1 MHWGASDVHLV
12 VPASPVLRLSHE
24 LVPMEDEPLTPLAI
38 KEAFESIA
46 SERQREAFYRELE
59 LDFAY
64 SISGVGRFRVN
75 ASMQRGSIALAIRC
89 LPVRV
94 PTIDELG
101 LPDIC
106 KSLILKRKGL
116 VLVTGPTSSGKSTT
130 QAAMINYLN
139 EKVSRKVVTVEDPI
153 EYLHANKKCLIVQ
166 RDLGDDTTS
175 FASAM
180 RHALRQNADVILV
193 GEMRDVATTA
203 AAITAAE
210 TGHLVLA
217 TAHTLGAANVID
229 RLISGFPPSQH
240 EQVRVQLA
248 LVLEAVLS
256 QILVPR
262 ADGKGRVPVFEIML
276 ANYAIRNLIR
286 EKKVHQIATVI
297 ETSSQHGMQTLDHAL
312 EDAVRGDAISAK
324 EAVLRAQRPEQMEKD
339 LALYFSR
346 RRQKEEPVGKSPP
359 FLFLTGYDTFGER
372 SAMLP
377 ICWQ

>member
-1 MHWGASDVHLV
+1 MDIDELLRVAMHWGASDVHLV
-12 VPASPVLRLSHE
+12 VPACPVLRLYHE
-24 LVPMEDEPLTPLAI
+24 LVPMGDEPLSPLAI
-38 KEAFESIA
+38 KEAFESITL
-46 SERQREAFYRELE
+46 EKQREVFYRELE

-75 ASMQRGSIALAIRC
+75 ASMQRGSVALAVRC
-89 LPVRV
+89 LPVSV
-94 PTIDELG
+94 PTIDELL

-106 KSLILKRKGL
+106 KTLILRRKGL
-116 VLVTGPTSSGKSTT
+116 ILVTGPTSSGKSTT

-139 EKVSRKVVTVEDPI
+139 EKMSRKVVTVEDPI
-153 EYLHANKKCLIVQ
+153 EYLHSNKKCLIVQ

-203 AAITAAE
+203 AAINAAE

-217 TAHTLGAANVID
+217 TAHTLGAADVID
-229 RLISGFPPSQH
+229 RLIAEFPPSQH

-256 QILVPR
+256 QVLVPR
-262 ADGKGRVPVFEIML
+262 ADGKGRVPIVEIML

-297 ETSSQHGMQTLDHAL
+297 ETSSQHGMQTLDQAL
-312 EDAVRGDAISAK
+312 EDAVRSNIISVE
-324 EAVLRAQRPEQMEKD
+324 EAVLRAQRPEEMEKD
-339 LALYFSR
+339 LGLYLSR
-346 RRQKEEPVGKSPP
+346 RRQKAEPAGKAASS
-359 FLFLTGYDTFGER
+359 F
-372 SAMLP
+372 S
-377 ICWQ
+377 

>member
-1 MHWGASDVHLV
+1 VDIDELLRVAMHWGATDVHLV
-12 VPASPVLRLSHE
+12 VPARPVLRLWHE
-24 LVPMEDEPLTPLAI
+24 LVPMADEPLTPLAI
-38 KEAFESIA
+38 NKAFESIT
-46 SERQREAFYRELE
+46 SETQREVFYKELE

-106 KSLILKRKGL
+106 KTLILRRKGL

-130 QAAMINYLN
+130 QAAMIDHLN

-153 EYLHANKKCLIVQ
+153 EYLHTNKKCLIVQ
-166 RDLGDDTTS
+166 RDLGDDTLS

-203 AAITAAE
+203 AAINAAE

-217 TAHTLGAANVID
+217 TAHTQGAADVID
-229 RLISGFPPSQH
+229 RLIAEFPPSQH

-256 QILVPR
+256 QVLVPR
-262 ADGKGRVPVFEIML
+262 ADGNGRIPVVEIML

-286 EKKVHQIATVI
+286 EKKVYQIATVI
-297 ETSSQHGMQTLDHAL
+297 ETSGQHGMQTLDHAL
-312 EDAVRGDAISAK
+312 EDAVRSKIISAE

-339 LALYFSR
+339 LAPYVPR
-346 RRQKEEPVGKSPP
+346 RRQKAESMAKASSS
-359 FLFLTGYDTFGER
+359 F
-372 SAMLP
+372 S
-377 ICWQ
+377 

>member
-1 MHWGASDVHLV
+1 MEIDELLRIAMNWGATDVHLV
-12 VPASPVLRLSHE
+12 VPACPVFRLSHE
-24 LVPMEDEPLTPLAI
+24 LTPMGDAALTPLAI
-38 KEAFESIA
+38 KEAFESIT
-46 SERQREAFYRELE
+46 SEKQQEAFYTELE

-89 LPVRV
+89 LPVSV
-94 PTIDELG
+94 PSIDELG

-106 KSLILKRKGL
+106 KTLILKRKGL

-130 QAAMINYLN
+130 QAAMINHLN

-153 EYLHANKKCLIVQ
+153 EYLHTNQKCLIVQ

-210 TGHLVLA
+210 TGHLVVA
-217 TAHTLGAANVID
+217 TAHTQGVANVID
-229 RLISGFPPSQH
+229 RLISEFPPSQH

-248 LVLEAVLS
+248 LVLEAVVS
-256 QILVPR
+256 QVLVPR
-262 ADGKGRVPVFEIML
+262 ADGNGRVPVLEIML

-286 EKKVHQIATVI
+286 ERKIHQIVSVI
-297 ETSSQHGMQTLDHAL
+297 ETSSQSGMQTLDRAL
-312 EDAVRGDAISAK
+312 EDAVRKNIISA
-324 EAVLRAQRPEQMEKD
+324 EDALLRAQRSEQMEKD
-339 LALYFSR
+339 LAPYISR
-346 RRQKEEPVGKSPP
+346 RRQKAESMTKASSS
-359 FLFLTGYDTFGER
+359 F
-372 SAMLP
+372 S
-377 ICWQ
+377 

>member
-1 MHWGASDVHLV
+1 MDINGLLEVAMQWGASDVHFG
-12 VPASPVLRLSHE
+12 VPACPMLRLCTE
-24 LVPMEDEPLTPLAI
+24 LIPFGNEPLTPLAV
-38 KEAFESIA
+38 KEVFESITT
-46 SERQREAFYRELE
+46 EKQREAFYGELE

-64 SISGVGRFRVN
+64 SISGIGRFRVN

-94 PTIDELG
+94 PSIDELG

-130 QAAMINYLN
+130 QAAMIDYLN
-139 EKVSRKVVTVEDPI
+139 ERESRKIVTVEDPI
-153 EYLHANKKCLIVQ
+153 EYLYSNKKSFIVQ
-166 RDLGDDTTS
+166 RDLGDDTLS
-175 FASAM
+175 FAAAM

-203 AAITAAE
+203 AAINAAE

-217 TAHTLGAANVID
+217 TAHTQGAADVID
-229 RLISGFPPSQH
+229 RLISDFPPSQH

-248 LVLEAVLS
+248 ITLEAVLS

-262 ADGKGRVPVFEIML
+262 VDGKGRVAAFEILM

-286 EKKVHQIATVI
+286 ERKIHQIATVI
-297 ETSSQHGMQTLDHAL
+297 ETSSQTGMQTLDNAL
-312 EDAVRGDAISAK
+312 GDLVRKGIIDAE
-324 EAVLRAQRPEQMEKD
+324 EALLRAQRPEQMEKD
-339 LALYFSR
+339 LLPYINKR
-346 RRQKEEPVGKSPP
+346 RKKTEPEGKATSFAIKE
-359 FLFLTGYDTFGER
+359 
-372 SAMLP
+372 AA
-377 ICWQ
+377 

>member
-1 MHWGASDVHLV
+1 MEIDELLRVAMNWGATDVHLV
-12 VPASPVLRLSHE
+12 VPACPVLRLSHE
-24 LVPMEDEPLTPLAI
+24 LTPMGDAALTPLAI
-38 KEAFESIA
+38 KEAFESIT
-46 SERQREAFYRELE
+46 SEKQREAFYTELE

-94 PTIDELG
+94 PSIDELG

-106 KSLILKRKGL
+106 KTLILKRKGL

-130 QAAMINYLN
+130 QAAMINHLN

-153 EYLHANKKCLIVQ
+153 EYLHTNKRCLIVQ

-210 TGHLVLA
+210 TGHLVVA
-217 TAHTLGAANVID
+217 TAHTQGVANVID
-229 RLISGFPPSQH
+229 RLISEFPPSQH

-256 QILVPR
+256 QVLVPR
-262 ADGKGRVPVFEIML
+262 ADGYGRVPVLEIML

-286 EKKVHQIATVI
+286 ERKIHQIVSVI
-297 ETSSQHGMQTLDHAL
+297 ETSSQSGMQTLDQAL
-312 EDAVRGDAISAK
+312 EDAVRKNIISA
-324 EAVLRAQRPEQMEKD
+324 EDALLRAQRSEQMEKD
-339 LALYFSR
+339 LAPYVSR
-346 RRQKEEPVGKSPP
+346 RRQKAESMAKASSS
-359 FLFLTGYDTFGER
+359 F
-372 SAMLP
+372 S
-377 ICWQ
+377 

>member
-1 MHWGASDVHLV
+1 M
-12 VPASPVLRLSHE
+12 LRLCNE
-24 LVPMEDEPLTPLAI
+24 LIPFGNEPLTPLAV
-38 KEAFESIA
+38 KEVFESITT
-46 SERQREAFYRELE
+46 EKQREAFYGELE

-64 SISGVGRFRVN
+64 SISGIGRFRVN

-94 PTIDELG
+94 PSIDELG

-130 QAAMINYLN
+130 QAAMIDYLN
-139 EKVSRKVVTVEDPI
+139 ERESRKIVTVEDPI
-153 EYLHANKKCLIVQ
+153 EYLYSNKKSFIVQ
-166 RDLGDDTTS
+166 RDLGDDTLS
-175 FASAM
+175 FAAAM

-203 AAITAAE
+203 AAINAAE

-217 TAHTLGAANVID
+217 TAHTQGAADVID
-229 RLISGFPPSQH
+229 RLISDFPPSQH

-248 LVLEAVLS
+248 ITLEAVLS

-262 ADGKGRVPVFEIML
+262 VDGKGRVAAFEILL

-286 EKKVHQIATVI
+286 ERKIHQIATVI
-297 ETSSQHGMQTLDHAL
+297 ETSSQTGMQTLDYAL
-312 EDAVRGDAISAK
+312 GDLVRKGIIDAE
-324 EAVLRAQRPEQMEKD
+324 EALLRAQRPEEMEKD
-339 LALYFSR
+339 LLPYFTKR
-346 RRQKEEPVGKSPP
+346 RKKMEPEGKATSFAIKE
-359 FLFLTGYDTFGER
+359 
-372 SAMLP
+372 AA
-377 ICWQ
+377 

>member
-1 MHWGASDVHLV
+1 M
-12 VPASPVLRLSHE
+12 LRLCNE
-24 LVPMEDEPLTPLAI
+24 LIPFGNEPLTPLAV
-38 KEAFESIA
+38 KEVFESITT
-46 SERQREAFYRELE
+46 EKQREAFYGELE

-64 SISGVGRFRVN
+64 SISGIGRFRVN

-94 PTIDELG
+94 PSIDELG

-130 QAAMINYLN
+130 QAAMIDYLN
-139 EKVSRKVVTVEDPI
+139 ERESRKIVTVEDPI
-153 EYLHANKKCLIVQ
+153 EYLYSNKKSFIVQ
-166 RDLGDDTTS
+166 RDLGDDTLS
-175 FASAM
+175 FAAAM

-203 AAITAAE
+203 AAINAAE

-217 TAHTLGAANVID
+217 TAHTQGAADVID
-229 RLISGFPPSQH
+229 RLISDFPPSQH

-248 LVLEAVLS
+248 ITLEAVLS

-262 ADGKGRVPVFEIML
+262 VDGKGRVAAFEILL

-286 EKKVHQIATVI
+286 ERKIHQIATVI
-297 ETSSQHGMQTLDHAL
+297 ETSSQTGMQTLDYAL
-312 EDAVRGDAISAK
+312 GDLVRKGIIDAE
-324 EAVLRAQRPEQMEKD
+324 EALLRAQRPEQMEKD
-339 LALYFSR
+339 LLPYFTKR
-346 RRQKEEPVGKSPP
+346 RKKMEPEGKATSFAIKE
-359 FLFLTGYDTFGER
+359 
-372 SAMLP
+372 AA
-377 ICWQ
+377 

>member
-1 MHWGASDVHLV
+1 MEIDELLRIAMNWGATDVHLV
-12 VPASPVLRLSHE
+12 VPACPVFRLSHE
-24 LVPMEDEPLTPLAI
+24 LTPMGDAALTPLAI
-38 KEAFESIA
+38 KEAFESIT
-46 SERQREAFYRELE
+46 SEKQREAFYTELE

-89 LPVRV
+89 LPVSV
-94 PTIDELG
+94 PSIDELG

-106 KSLILKRKGL
+106 KALILKRKGL

-130 QAAMINYLN
+130 QAAMINHLN

-153 EYLHANKKCLIVQ
+153 EYLHTNKKCLIVQ

-210 TGHLVLA
+210 TGHLVVA
-217 TAHTLGAANVID
+217 TAHTQGVANVID
-229 RLISGFPPSQH
+229 RLISEFPPSQH

-256 QILVPR
+256 QVLVPR
-262 ADGKGRVPVFEIML
+262 ADGNGRVPVLEIML

-286 EKKVHQIATVI
+286 ERKVHQIVSVI
-297 ETSSQHGMQTLDHAL
+297 ETSSQSGMQTLDQAL
-312 EDAVRGDAISAK
+312 EDAVRKNIISA
-324 EAVLRAQRPEQMEKD
+324 EDALLRAQRSEQMEKD
-339 LALYFSR
+339 LAPYISR
-346 RRQKEEPVGKSPP
+346 RRQKAESMAKTSSP
-359 FLFLTGYDTFGER
+359 F
-372 SAMLP
+372 S
-377 ICWQ
+377 

>member
-1 MHWGASDVHLV
+1 MDCGASDVHLV
-12 VPASPVLRLSHE
+12 VPASPMFRVSHE
-24 LVPMEDEPLTPLAI
+24 LVPIGDEPLTPLAMR
-38 KEAFESIA
+38 EAFESITV
-46 SERQREAFYRELE
+46 EKQRQVFYSELE
-59 LDFAY
+59 LDFAH

-89 LPVRV
+89 LPVSV
-94 PTIDELG
+94 PTIDGLG

-106 KSLILKRKGL
+106 KTLILKRKGL

-139 EKVSRKVVTVEDPI
+139 EKASRKVVTVEDPI
-153 EYLHANKKCLIVQ
+153 EYLHTNKKCLIVQ

-229 RLISGFPPSQH
+229 RLISDFPPSQH

-276 ANYAIRNLIR
+276 VNYAIRNLIR

-297 ETSSQHGMQTLDHAL
+297 ETSTQQGMQTLDQAL
-312 EDAVRGDAISAK
+312 EEAVRSKIINAE
-324 EAVLRAQRPEQMEKD
+324 EAVLRGQRPEQMEKE
-339 LALYFSR
+339 LSLHLSR
-346 RRQKEEPVGKSPP
+346 RRQKGEPVAKGTGSSPDP
-359 FLFLTGYDTFGER
+359 VRHF
-372 SAMLP
+372 
-377 ICWQ
+377 

>member
-1 MHWGASDVHLV
+1 MEIDELLRVAMNWGATDVHLV
-12 VPASPVLRLSHE
+12 VPACPVLRLSHE
-24 LVPMEDEPLTPLAI
+24 LTPMGDAALTPLAI
-38 KEAFESIA
+38 KEAFESIT
-46 SERQREAFYRELE
+46 SEKQQEFFYTELE

-106 KSLILKRKGL
+106 KTLILKRKGL

-130 QAAMINYLN
+130 QAAMINHLN
-139 EKVSRKVVTVEDPI
+139 EKLSRKVVTVEDPI
-153 EYLHANKKCLIVQ
+153 EYLHTNKRCLIVQ
-166 RDLGDDTTS
+166 RDLGDDTKS
-175 FASAM
+175 FALAM

-210 TGHLVLA
+210 TGHLVVA
-217 TAHTLGAANVID
+217 TAHTQGVANVID
-229 RLISGFPPSQH
+229 RLISEFPPAQH

-256 QILVPR
+256 QVLVPR
-262 ADGKGRVPVFEIML
+262 ADGNGRVPVLEIML

-286 EKKVHQIATVI
+286 ERKIHQIASVI

-312 EDAVRGDAISAK
+312 EDAVRKHIVSIEDAL
-324 EAVLRAQRPEQMEKD
+324 LRAQRPEQMEKD
-339 LALYFSR
+339 LAPYVPR
-346 RRQKEEPVGKSPP
+346 RRQKKEPVEKATSS
-359 FLFLTGYDTFGER
+359 FLN
-372 SAMLP
+372 P
-377 ICWQ
+377 V